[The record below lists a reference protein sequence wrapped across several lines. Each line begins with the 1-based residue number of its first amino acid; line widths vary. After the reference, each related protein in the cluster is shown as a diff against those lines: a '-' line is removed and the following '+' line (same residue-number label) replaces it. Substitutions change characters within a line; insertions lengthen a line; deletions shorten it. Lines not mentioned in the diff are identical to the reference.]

1 MKCGPKRLAVLASG
15 GGRSLENLCE
25 RIDAGDLDA
34 VVELLIVDKESAGA
48 KQRAERRG
56 IPVVVV
62 PKAAD
67 ESPAVHS
74 ARIFE
79 ELDCTPGGP
88 PDLVVLAGFLKL
100 LQLPAEWIGRV
111 LNIHPSLLPAF
122 GGRGYYGLHVHRAV
136 LERGVQ
142 VTGCTV
148 HYVDDQY
155 DHGRILLQRWIPVPG
170 GIDAEAL
177 AALVF
182 EEEKLALP
190 AAIDKHF
197 ELQGAART

>member
-25 RIDAGDLDA
+25 RIESGSLDA
-34 VVELLIVDKESAGA
+34 LVELLIVDKESAGA

-56 IPVVVV
+56 IPVVIV
-62 PKAAD
+62 PKAAG
-67 ESPAVHS
+67 ESPTEHS
-74 ARIFE
+74 ARVFE
-79 ELDCTPGGP
+79 EIDCTPGGP

-100 LQLPAEWIGRV
+100 LQLPPEWSGRV

-136 LERGVQ
+136 LDRGVQ
-142 VTGCTV
+142 ITGCTV

-155 DHGRILLQRWIPVPG
+155 DHGKILLQRWIPVPE

-190 AAIDKHF
+190 AAIEMHF
-197 ELQGAART
+197 QNQGAAST